1 MGISPE
7 RGVDSCL
14 FVPISHEVN
23 YSSEA
28 DRAGLELIASA
39 KNNTSRTAPLLS
51 DSVALAKTLEQVH
64 GMISRVQTYIQHLL
78 ATGGY
83 ESAETRAIG
92 RVLMDTLALAPRV
105 DAAGLERM
113 FNSHLQDVLM
123 VVYLSNLVRTQFDVA
138 NRLALVVT

>member
-1 MGISPE
+1 
-7 RGVDSCL
+7 
-14 FVPISHEVN
+14 VN

-39 KNNTSRTAPLLS
+39 KNSSARTAPLLS

-64 GMISRVQTYIQHLL
+64 AMITRVQAYIHKLL
-78 ATGGY
+78 ETGGY
-83 ESAETRAIG
+83 DNAETQEIG

-105 DAAGLERM
+105 DAAELERM

-123 VVYLSNLVRTQFDVA
+123 VVYLSNLVRSQFDVA
-138 NRLALVVT
+138 NRLALVAT